1 MLVKIIL
8 IYPASFSDVSSTVY
22 QGFLDKMSVLM
33 IAYKH
38 ILAVVDTRSPM
49 QNSLRKAMI
58 LSDKTNAKLTLL
70 EVSPKNTLL
79 SKLTHS
85 SSSIEPFAVHKK
97 SIEQY
102 RAQGKKIEN
111 KTRIN
116 NSVSKAILEELEQE
130 QYDLVILN
138 YKHHHPLFHEFS
150 FADEWRLLRQS
161 DVAVMLVGSNEWGEN
176 GHILTAIETDDASHQ
191 HNTFNQK
198 LLDET
203 EHIASL
209 LSSDIHLVNCFLE
222 QNLSMAIKPSKVKHR
237 LNNQRRHWINLVDSS
252 NSHQIEHSHLHLE
265 EGLPDHIIPNMAE
278 KYGANIVILG
288 AGEHHG
294 LFSHFKGHTSEHIID
309 QLNCDIFAI
318 KPASS

>member
-1 MLVKIIL
+1 
-8 IYPASFSDVSSTVY
+8 
-22 QGFLDKMSVLM
+22 M

-38 ILAVVDTRSPM
+38 ILAVVDTRSPT
-49 QNSLRKAMI
+49 QDALRKAMI
-58 LSDKTNAKLTLL
+58 LADKTHAKLTLL

-85 SSSIEPFAVHKK
+85 SSSIKSFVVHKK

-102 RAQGKKIEN
+102 CAQGNTIEN
-111 KTRIN
+111 KTNIN
-116 NSVSKAILEELEQE
+116 NSVSKAILEELEHDK
-130 QYDLVILN
+130 YDLVILN
-138 YKHHHPLFHEFS
+138 YKHHHPVFHEFS

-161 DVAVMLVGSNEWGEN
+161 DVAVMLVGANEWGEC

-191 HNTFNQK
+191 HHTFNQK

-222 QNLSMAIKPSKVKHR
+222 QNLSMAIKPPKVKNHR
-237 LNNQRRHWINLVDSS
+237 LSNQSRHWINLVDSVR
-252 NSHQIEHSHLHLE
+252 SHQIENSHLHLE

-278 KYGANIVILG
+278 KYRANIVILG

-294 LFSHFKGHTSEHIID
+294 LFSQFKGHTSEHIID

>member
-1 MLVKIIL
+1 
-8 IYPASFSDVSSTVY
+8 
-22 QGFLDKMSVLM
+22 MSIVM
-33 IAYKH
+33 IAYRH
-38 ILAVVDTRSPM
+38 ILAVVDTRSST
-49 QNSLRKAMI
+49 QDALHKALI
-58 LSDKTNAKLTLL
+58 LVDKTHAKLTLL
-70 EVSPKNTLL
+70 EVTPKNTLL
-79 SKLTHS
+79 SRLTHS
-85 SSSIEPFAVHKK
+85 SSSINPFVIHKK

-102 RAQGKKIEN
+102 RAQGIKIES
-111 KTRIN
+111 KTRLN

-161 DVAVMLVGSNEWGEN
+161 DVAVMLVGANEWREN

-191 HNTFNQK
+191 HLTFNQR

-203 EHIASL
+203 EHIANL

-222 QNLSMAIKPSKVKHR
+222 QNISMAIKPPKVKHHR
-237 LNNQRRHWINLVDSS
+237 LNNQSSHWINLVDSAK
-252 NSHQIEHSHLHLE
+252 SHQIESSHLHLE

-294 LFSHFKGHTSEHIID
+294 LFSQFKGHTSEHIID